1 MSTHSSAPAMTAAS
15 PSSVNVQARARSLLL
30 ADIVSEIHE
39 HCVPDFASQALDCL
53 QGSLY
58 ASLKYLQL
66 CGPGQILPHTW
77 VGYRNGEVASVLLFC
92 IQGRCAKVL
101 SEVISLDSL
110 QIDAFSER
118 VFRHFPVVR
127 RVVFNAVT
135 LQSPPCSLPN
145 QHFAYSENYVLTLP
159 ACNEA
164 YIAALGKSTRQSVRG
179 YRNRLQ
185 RDFPDFSWTAYDCHA
200 LSAEQQRE
208 LVARLHRF
216 KRESMS
222 ARGKLADI
230 DPAETQR
237 ILTMAADCG
246 LFGIGLIQGRVC
258 AGALS
263 CRIGDTYVMLLSASD
278 PAMSAYRLGLLTCL
292 WSVSDCIERGARDCH
307 LLWGRYQYKHQLLAV
322 PQALH
327 RMTVYPSVRQMLL
340 QPLTVLMMMLRG
352 QYVRGRRWL
361 GDQMAAR
368 ENRGLRWLAG
378 HCRHLKL
385 MLAVFVNKHRW
396 LHRRQAGGIVAT
408 QLENKS
414 DIDVIGTADESRCPI
429 RLS

>member
-1 MSTHSSAPAMTAAS
+1 MSTHSPVSALTAAA
-15 PSSVNVQARARSLLL
+15 PSSVNVQSHVRSVLL

-39 HCVPDFASQALDCL
+39 QCVPDFASQALDQL

-66 CGPGQILPHTW
+66 CETNMEPPHTW
-77 VGYRNGEVASVLLFC
+77 VGYRNGEIAGVLLFC
-92 IQGRCAKVL
+92 IQGGCAKVL
-101 SEVISLDSL
+101 CEVISLDRL
-110 QIDAFSER
+110 QINAFSDC
-118 VFRHFPVVR
+118 VFRHFPGVR
-127 RVVFNAVT
+127 RIVFNAVG

-159 ACNEA
+159 ASKEA

-179 YRNRLQ
+179 YGNRLQ
-185 RDFPDFSWTAYDCHA
+185 RDFPDFSWTAYDCDA
-200 LSAEQQRE
+200 LSTELQRE
-208 LVARLHRF
+208 LVATLHRF

-222 ARGKLADI
+222 ARGKLAAI

-237 ILTMAADCG
+237 ILRMAADCG
-246 LFGIGLIQGRVC
+246 LFGIGMIQGRVC

-292 WSVSDCIERGARDCH
+292 WSVGDCIERGARECH

-327 RMTVYPSVRQMLL
+327 RMTVYPSLRQMLM
-340 QPLTVLMMMLRG
+340 QPLTVLLMMLRR
-352 QYVRGRRWL
+352 QYVRSGRWL
-361 GDQMAAR
+361 RDQVATQK
-368 ENRGLRWLAG
+368 NPGLRWLVRQ
-378 HCRHLKL
+378 CRHLKS
-385 MLAVFVNKHRW
+385 MLAVIGNKHRW
-396 LHRRQAGGIVAT
+396 RRSRHVGAVGGNES
-408 QLENKS
+408 ENKTG
-414 DIDVIGTADESRCPI
+414 IDVVGTADESRCPI